1 MEVAMAN
8 EEYKLAKFQAA
19 VFAEI
24 DAKAAQIEHE
34 AEEFK
39 EQELEKTKDEQL
51 TKSFYLIQE
60 KSEEIKKDFKHEV
73 AKFSLEQKHAVLL
86 KRNEITENIF
96 ANVKQQVVDYTNTL
110 EYKDYLLSSVSH
122 FAKNASYDNLEI
134 MVTSKDLA
142 FANEIIKAYGKDC
155 NVKESN
161 TIELGGFIACNTDQG
176 IYFDETLEQ
185 KLAEQKKYFIEH
197 SQLDI

>member
-1 MEVAMAN
+1 MAN

-24 DAKAAQIEHE
+24 DAKAAQLERE
-34 AEEFK
+34 AEELK

-51 TKSFYLIQE
+51 TKSFYLIQQ
-60 KSEEIKKDFKHEV
+60 KTEEIKKEYKHEV
-73 AKFSLEQKHAVLL
+73 AKYSLEQKHAVLM
-86 KRNEITENIF
+86 KRNELTNNIF
-96 ANVKQQVVDYTNTL
+96 ANVKQQIVDYTNTS
-110 EYKDYLLSSVSH
+110 EYKEYLLSSISH
-122 FAKNASYDNLEI
+122 FAKDASYENLDI

-142 FANEIIKAYGKDC
+142 FADEIKKAFGKDC
-155 NVKESN
+155 NVKESK
-161 TIELGGFIACNTDQG
+161 TIELGGFIACNTEQG